1 MILSKIYF
9 LENQIEKFDNSRKL
23 RYNRDREK
31 KKLKKQAKKTKKKT
45 KEKQRKKLI
54 QRRLQYANKRTGA
67 RSKSLRQ

>member
-31 KKLKKQAKKTKKKT
+31 KKLKKQAKKQRKKQRKKKN

-54 QRRLQYANKRTGA
+54 
-67 RSKSLRQ
+67 

>member
-31 KKLKKQAKKTKKKT
+31 KKLKKQSKKKQAKKQRNKVKK
-45 KEKQRKKLI
+45 
-54 QRRLQYANKRTGA
+54 
-67 RSKSLRQ
+67 

>member
-31 KKLKKQAKKTKKKT
+31 KKLKKQAKKTKKKNKEKT
-45 KEKQRKKLI
+45 KEKVD
-54 QRRLQYANKRTGA
+54 
-67 RSKSLRQ
+67 SKETTIC

>member
-31 KKLKKQAKKTKKKT
+31 KKLKKQAKKNKEKKQRKNKGKT
-45 KEKQRKKLI
+45 KEKVD
-54 QRRLQYANKRTGA
+54 
-67 RSKSLRQ
+67 SKETTIC